1 VDPSSNSESEAKEI
15 DMAARKASATKRGKQ
30 PQTALEAQQANYAD
44 MGKKAR
50 AALAERP
57 DNPKK
62 LEARRQREAQRKQEE
77 VEGREKLL
85 QEAWA
90 PGKHPDVAVSI
101 KRTER
106 AARAEQERID
116 EGKRAAAKQKPFR
129 PASHPDDEGFVKEPA
144 HPLQAETPDGPQGED
159 VIYRT
164 NDIDYDGTPYVRS
177 HDVEPTP
184 EWDGENSRDYNEL
197 FAKMKREW
205 KLGEADPVIPKDED
219 DVMTVSTSPES
230 AEHESK
236 RFGQEIRFVPN
247 DAYLDPVRND
257 PKSLDD

>member
-1 VDPSSNSESEAKEI
+1 
-15 DMAARKASATKRGKQ
+15 MAARKGTTTKRRSSKEQ
-30 PQTALEAQQANYAD
+30 PQTALEAQQTNYAD

-77 VEGREKLL
+77 VEGRERLL
-85 QEAWA
+85 TEAWA
-90 PGKHPDVAVSI
+90 EGDHPDVAVAI

-106 AARAEQERID
+106 AARQEQERID
-116 EGKRAAAKQKPFR
+116 EGKRAAKNQKPFR
-129 PASHPDDEGFVKEPA
+129 PASSPDDEGFVKEPA
-144 HPLQAETPDGPQGED
+144 HPLQAETPDGPMGED

-177 HDVEPTP
+177 NVVEPTP
-184 EWDGENSRDYNEL
+184 EWDGDAGRDYNEL
-197 FAKMKREW
+197 FKRLKREW
-205 KLGEADPVIPKDED
+205 KVGEADPVILKDED
-219 DVMTVSTSPES
+219 DAMVVSTSPES
-230 AEHESK
+230 AERESK
-236 RFGQEIRFVPN
+236 RFGQPIKFVPN
-247 DAYLDPVRND
+247 DAYLDPVRHD